1 MNTQKTMKV
10 LRIDWDLD
18 GVPAE
23 EKADI
28 LANLPETIEVGKDF
42 DGDIANLLSDE
53 YGYCVNSLS
62 EFK

>member
-1 MNTQKTMKV
+1 MKV

-18 GVPAE
+18 GVPME

-28 LANLPETIEVGKDF
+28 LANLPETIEVEEDF

-53 YGYCVNSLS
+53 YGYCVN
-62 EFK
+62 KIY

>member
-1 MNTQKTMKV
+1 MNTKKTMKV
-10 LRIDWDLD
+10 LYIDWDLD
-18 GVPAE
+18 GVPME

-28 LANLPETIEVGKDF
+28 LANLPKTIEVEEDF

>member
-1 MNTQKTMKV
+1 MKV

-18 GVPAE
+18 DVPMK

-28 LANLPETIEVGKDF
+28 LANLPETIEVEEGF

-53 YGYCVNSLS
+53 YGYCVNGLS
-62 EFK
+62 ESK